1 MSERRAVG
9 EGRAAASE
17 ALLPPPGF
25 FWGGLPPEMRG
36 IVLRGGS
43 LPRPGFWGHFFFNFY
58 FFRIFFFSIPS
69 LGGEAVFGLGGAPLP
84 DGRIR
89 RARGLWG
96 WGGGRGAPP
105 PTPRRAFLGA
115 PPAAGRPGVG
125 GGRGGRAGGRAC
137 APKMPAAVGHG
148 GGAFVTPPGGAAPSQ
163 DGSAEKMWRR
173 EKCEDKGGRKRARR
187 SAAPAGTPPG
197 RTAPP
202 GPAPPPVAAAAP
214 PSSRYIMVPARPP
227 ARAERSLGPGRWCLR
242 RWSGSRRGARGGPDA
257 GGAGGVFGGSAPVGP
272 RPPPE
277 KGGGRSPC
285 CGPRRAL
292 TVRPPALLPLGRPVP
307 QNVPLVHFQVWCA
320 PVWRK
325 QGRAAVWKEI
335 WKPWGEAGEKEVEPG

>member
-1 MSERRAVG
+1 
-9 EGRAAASE
+9 
-17 ALLPPPGF
+17 
-25 FWGGLPPEMRG
+25 MRG

-105 PTPRRAFLGA
+105 HPA
-115 PPAAGRPGVG
+115 PGI
-125 GGRGGRAGGRAC
+125 
-137 APKMPAAVGHG
+137 
-148 GGAFVTPPGGAAPSQ
+148 FGGAAGSRPARCGRRERRAGVRAQNAGRGRTWRRRLCYPARRSSPEPRWQRGENVAQREMRRQRGKEASEAKRRPSGNAART
-163 DGSAEKMWRR
+163 DGSARPGSSP
-173 EKCEDKGGRKRARR
+173 GGRRG
-187 SAAPAGTPPG
+187 SSF
-197 RTAPP
+197 
-202 GPAPPPVAAAAP
+202 VAL
-214 PSSRYIMVPARPP
+214 YNGARPP
-227 ARAERSLGPGRWCLR
+227 ARPSRTKPRPRPLVSPPLERQS
-242 RWSGSRRGARGGPDA
+242 ARGQGRARCRRRRRRLWRLCPSR
-257 GGAGGVFGGSAPVGP
+257 F
-272 RPPPE
+272 PPPRE

-292 TVRPPALLPLGRPVP
+292 TACPPALLPLGRPVP